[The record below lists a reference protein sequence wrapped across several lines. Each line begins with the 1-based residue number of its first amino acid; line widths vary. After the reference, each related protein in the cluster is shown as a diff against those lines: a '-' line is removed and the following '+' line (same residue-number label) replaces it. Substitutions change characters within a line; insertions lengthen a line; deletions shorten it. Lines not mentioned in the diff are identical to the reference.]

1 MLLDIHTHR
10 LPEEAATAI
19 LSCHMYSLPPAAACF
34 LSAGIHPWFLSQEDL
49 PAQKEWLRQILE
61 DKRVIALGEAGI
73 DKRCK
78 TPLELQKEAFR
89 YVCRLSEQHR
99 LPLIIHA
106 VKATPELMAFRK
118 EIRPQQPWII
128 HGFRGNKE
136 VAQSLIRHGFYLS
149 FGEKYQ
155 EEALAVTPPERLL
168 LETDESPVPAAQL
181 CRHMADVLQTS
192 VPALT
197 AQLQQTIK
205 SLFFNP

>member
-1 MLLDIHTHR
+1 MSVGFRNSIGCPDNTCGKSHSRTDGLQER
-10 LPEEAATAI
+10 N
-19 LSCHMYSLPPAAACF
+19 PAAA
-34 LSAGIHPWFLSQEDL
+34 A
-49 PAQKEWLRQILE
+49 
-61 DKRVIALGEAGI
+61 
-73 DKRCK
+73 
-78 TPLELQKEAFR
+78 
-89 YVCRLSEQHR
+89 
-99 LPLIIHA
+99 
-106 VKATPELMAFRK
+106 
-118 EIRPQQPWII
+118 WII

-168 LETDESPVPAAQL
+168 LETDESPVSAAQL